1 VRVILVDD
9 AALLREGIASLLER
23 AGHEV
28 VAQRGDAT
36 DLVEVVARH
45 RPDVVVI
52 DIRMP
57 PTNTTEGLEAAVA
70 LRAEYPGLGVM
81 VLSQHIETRYALD
94 LIATGAAGV
103 GSLLKDR
110 VADVDEF
117 LDALGRVADGQTAI
131 DPDVVTRVVQRERRN
146 NPLDRLTGRE
156 REVLALMAEGH
167 SNATIAARLVLN
179 LRTIETHVGAILT
192 KLDLPPES
200 EAHRRVRAVLTYL
213 ANAPA

>member
-1 VRVILVDD
+1 MRVILVDD

-28 VAQRGDAT
+28 LAQRGDAT
-36 DLVEVVARH
+36 DLAEVVARH

-70 LRAEYPGLGVM
+70 LRAEYPTLGVL

-94 LIATGAAGV
+94 LMATGAAGV
-103 GSLLKDR
+103 GYLLKDR

-117 LDALGRVADGQTAI
+117 LDALDRVADGQTAI

-179 LRTIETHVGAILT
+179 LRTIETHVGAIFT

-200 EAHRRVRAVLTYL
+200 EAHRRVQAVLTYL